1 MRFLVGFILGV
12 AVTIVAVYVMD
23 SGASGT
29 EEKRMV
35 NWDVVGEKVNALT
48 AEGQKAWSDFTREI
62 TGPQ

>member
-1 MRFLVGFILGV
+1 MRLLVGFILGV
-12 AVTIVAVYVMD
+12 VVTVVAVYVLD

-35 NWDVVGEKVNALT
+35 NWDVVSEKVNALT
-48 AEGQKAWSDFTREI
+48 AEGQKAWADFTREI

>member
-23 SGASGT
+23 SGTSGT